1 MLKGRNYTFHCTER
15 VNSRNACCCV
25 VEGILSALE
34 TRCVVTGSPAP
45 VVSAVTL
52 GGKLRSLLSAD
63 SVAQTHSVLTD
74 ESRVRVIMYIHTT
87 V

>member
-1 MLKGRNYTFHCTER
+1 
-15 VNSRNACCCV
+15 
-25 VEGILSALE
+25 
-34 TRCVVTGSPAP
+34 VVTGSPAP